1 MKTSPIPG
9 HAWFSGFY
17 KDKFIPRTTM
27 RKNRTKQ
34 IQTLLSLVSA
44 GVIAA
49 GTQSSLMAQTS
60 EKFDDPIYE
69 LAAFEVTGGFAD
81 SIAAAAVVKRM
92 QPVVVEMIV
101 AEDIGKLPDSSIA
114 ESLARLPGLTTQRIN
129 SRAQGIVIRGLQG
142 DFSTGLLNG
151 RQQVSTAGDRSIEF
165 DQYPAELMNG
175 VTVYKTSTPSL
186 IGQGLAGTV
195 NMMTIRPLSL
205 DKRVLATNIV
215 FEKASLGKLNPDSED
230 MGMKYSLNYADQFL
244 DGKLGIAVGYSKTDQ
259 AGQGEQ
265 WEAWGYPTTGD
276 GDFVIGGAKPFVRS
290 SEFKRDTIMGVLE
303 FRPNRY
309 FHSTIDV
316 FVSDFKET
324 QILRGLELPLWWSS
338 AQLQPGYEVSNGL
351 VTSGTFNNV
360 YAVMR
365 NDNVWRDADLQNYG
379 WNVRLGDGSG
389 WVFDFD
395 ASLSKM
401 ERKDNVLETYSGSG
415 ANQVGTPDSLGFR
428 MTDKGVRFSSSL
440 NYNDPNVI
448 RLSSPQGWGGDQVPG
463 GQVGFFKG
471 PIAEDELYQL
481 KASVSREFDGM
492 FRRVDAGVAY
502 TRREKFEIE
511 AGPNGLEG
519 WFLSLPGFATSAP
532 LPASVGATK
541 LDFLGFGPMY
551 SYDSRKLWESGYYQL
566 TPNANINAAANNFD
580 VTEKVV
586 TFYVQADFERE
597 ISGGKL
603 ISGNIGTQIVRSDQ
617 SANGFSANGVTL
629 IPVTGSH
636 DYWDIVPS
644 MNLIFNF
651 DEYRKLRFSVAR
663 QLARQE
669 MADMRANSNYGFNET
684 LYLSTDPSNSPWSG
698 SGGNPKLEPWRS
710 NSFDLTYE
718 NYFSDGRGYWALNG
732 FYKDLV
738 SYTYDEPVLSDFT
751 GYDTNSNLTP
761 AIYQGFRTSPVNG
774 DGGKIWG
781 LEATLSIP
789 GEKLTSVLKGF
800 GLIMGASMTKSDIEV
815 SPGNS
820 QEIPGLS
827 KWVVNST
834 LYYEKAGFSAR
845 VSSRYRSEY
854 RGDISTFGPRGENF
868 RELQAETVV
877 DAQIGYSFQ
886 EGSRLDGLSVTFQAY
901 NLTDEPLYGVDNGN
915 TRLVRNYQLY
925 GAQYSLGFAWKF

>member
-1 MKTSPIPG
+1 MNSERLTPANWAGIFRQSFLLAGLLGFTAASVTS
-9 HAWFSGFY
+9 A
-17 KDKFIPRTTM
+17 
-27 RKNRTKQ
+27 
-34 IQTLLSLVSA
+34 
-44 GVIAA
+44 
-49 GTQSSLMAQTS
+49 QSIT
-60 EKFDDPIYE
+60 DDDVYE
-69 LAAFEVTGGFAD
+69 LEAFEITTGFAD
-81 SIAAAAVVKRM
+81 SLAAAAVVKRN

-175 VTVYKTSTPSL
+175 VTVYKTTTPSL

-195 NMMTIRPLSL
+195 NLQTIRPLSL
-205 DKRVLATNIV
+205 DKRILATNV
-215 FEKASLGKLNPDSED
+215 FFEKATLGKLNPDSED
-230 MGMKYSLNYADQFL
+230 TGYKFSLNYADQFN
-244 DGKLGIAVGYSKTDQ
+244 DGKLGIAIGYSKTNQ

-265 WEAWGYPTTGD
+265 WEAWGYPETGN
-276 GDFVIGGAKPFVRS
+276 GDFIIGGAKPFVRS
-290 SEFKRDTIMGVLE
+290 SELKRDTIMGVLE
-303 FRPNRY
+303 YRPNRY
-309 FHSTIDV
+309 FHTTLDIFISEFT
-316 FVSDFKET
+316 ET

-338 AQLQPGYEVSNGL
+338 AQLQPGSTVSNGL
-351 VTSGTFNNV
+351 VTAGTFNNV
-360 YAVMR
+360 FAVMR
-365 NDNVWRDADLQNYG
+365 NDNVWRDAELDNVG

-389 WVFDFD
+389 WVLDFD
-395 ASLSKM
+395 ASTSMM

-415 ANQVGTPDSLGFR
+415 QNQVGTPDSLGFR
-428 MTDKGVRFSSSL
+428 MTDKGVRFSSSI

-463 GQVGFFKG
+463 GQAGFFKG
-471 PIAEDELYQL
+471 PIAEDELTQF
-481 KASVSREFDGM
+481 KAAAMRDLEGFFTRFEVG
-492 FRRVDAGVAY
+492 AAY
-502 TRREKFEIE
+502 TKRDKSEID

-519 WFLSLPGFATSAP
+519 WFLALPGRVTSAP
-532 LPASVGATK
+532 LPPSVGATK

-551 SYDSRKLWESGYYQL
+551 SYDSRKLWESGYYDL
-566 TPNANINAAANNFD
+566 IPNANINAAANNFD
-580 VTEKVV
+580 VSEKIL
-586 TFYVQADFERE
+586 TFYVQADFEKE
-597 ISGGKL
+597 TSGGKL
-603 ISGNIGTQIVRSDQ
+603 FTGNIGTQIIRSDQ
-617 SANGFSANGVTL
+617 SSRGFSANGVTL
-629 IPVTGSH
+629 IPVTGEH

-651 DEYRKLRFSVAR
+651 DEYRKIRFSAAR

-669 MADMRANSNYGFNET
+669 MVDMRANSNYGFNES
-684 LYLSTDPSNSPWSG
+684 LYLSTDPNNSPWSG
-698 SGGNPKLEPWRS
+698 SGGNPEIEPWRS
-710 NSFDLTYE
+710 NSLDLTYE

-738 SYTYDEPVLSDFT
+738 SYTYDQPVLSDFT

-761 AIYQGFRTSPVNG
+761 AIFQGYRWSPVNG

-781 LEATLSIP
+781 LEATLSVP
-789 GEKLTSVLKGF
+789 GEKIAGVLKGF
-800 GLIMGASMTKSDIEV
+800 GLIVGASMTKSDIEV
-815 SPGNS
+815 SPGNT

-834 LYYEKAGFSAR
+834 LYYEKGGFSAR

-877 DAQIGYSFQ
+877 DAQVGYTFQ
-886 EGSRLDGLSVTFQAY
+886 DGSKLDGLSITLQAY
-901 NLTDEPLYGVDNGN
+901 NLTDEPLFGVDNGDQ
-915 TRLVRNYQLY
+915 RLIRNYQLY
-925 GAQYSLGFAWKF
+925 GAQYSLGISYKFK